1 MKQWETKQVTP
12 VNKAGANTNNNY
24 PNTYFQNQI
33 LDKGK

>member
-12 VNKAGANTNNNY
+12 VNKAGPYTNNNY

-33 LDKGK
+33 SDKGR